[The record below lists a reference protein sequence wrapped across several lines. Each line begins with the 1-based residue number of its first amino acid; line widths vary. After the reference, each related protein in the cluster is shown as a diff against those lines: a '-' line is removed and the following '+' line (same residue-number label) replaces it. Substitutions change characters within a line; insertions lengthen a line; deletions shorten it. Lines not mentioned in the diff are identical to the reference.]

1 MKIIH
6 LDSFPLRNTFGR
18 EMKLDKLLAEH
29 GLSIKAR
36 IDAFKQ
42 DAILFNGK
50 VATRNQKI
58 PDGGTVEVL
67 LLDESND
74 FVHWDKPL
82 RILYEDGH
90 MLALYKEEGIP
101 MMPEQ
106 GEESGALA
114 NQLAHYYAMTGQKR
128 KIRFVNRLDMDTSG
142 IVLVAKHKYMQKKLQ
157 EQMEANTTEKL
168 YLAVVTGV
176 MENTEGVFT
185 EGIAKTGDALKRK
198 ASILGK
204 DSRTAYRVLKKENGL
219 SLLELTLETG
229 RTHQIRVHL
238 SHAGHPI
245 LGDTLYDG
253 GIAKRLYL
261 HGYKY
266 TFENWDGRR
275 MSVTSIPKD
284 WPIAISLK

>member
-18 EMKLDKLLAEH
+18 EMKLDKLLAED

-90 MLALYKEEGIP
+90 MVALYKEEGIP